1 MPDWLVITADR
12 VRAGRGVQG
21 WTLGWFLRTY
31 FGRRRVAVVSPNQF
45 RRSLRRKPSRARLS
59 ADTVLVGLPTS
70 LDAEELAALPAA
82 TRCRRLAAFDYRD
95 QQTLAWTA
103 EQEAALRSVTDLYLK
118 PWYEPSWNY
127 GLRMGLLP
135 IRRYGRLTATIAA
148 ERLLRR
154 RRPPPQYDVM
164 FLGRPNRTR
173 MFIDGKT
180 KKVDQR
186 VEWIR
191 QLRRE
196 SPDLKFHGGLVDVLP
211 RERRWLELKFGETA
225 DLFHD
230 QPTVGFL
237 DYWRAM
243 RRARVV
249 LAPGGN
255 VPWSYRHYEALYAGA
270 VVVTIDYRQRD
281 MLVPLP
287 CDGMVHV
294 PDGESVVPAVREAL
308 DRSRREPELGARNIT
323 RLERY
328 WRYGDYAQNRQ
339 ALIDRFTA
347 QFT

>member
-31 FGRRRVAVVSPNQF
+31 FGRRRIAIVSPDQF
-45 RRSLRRKPSRARLS
+45 RRSRLS
-59 ADTVLVGLPTS
+59 AETVLVGLPSS
-70 LDAEELAALPAA
+70 LTPEELAALTST
-82 TRCRRLAAFDYRD
+82 TRCRRIAAFDYRD

-103 EQEAALRSVTDLYLK
+103 DQEAALRQATDLYLK
-118 PWYEPSWNY
+118 PWFEPAWDYN
-127 GLRMGLLP
+127 LRMGLLP
-135 IRRYGRLTATIAA
+135 VRRYGRLTATIAA
-148 ERLLRR
+148 ERWLRR
-154 RRPPPQYDVM
+154 QRPAPQYDVS

-173 MFIDGKT
+173 MVVGGKT

-191 QLRRE
+191 DLRRE
-196 SPDLKFHGGLVDVLP
+196 APDLNFWGGLVDVLP
-211 RERRWLELKFGETA
+211 RERRWLELKFGDAT
-225 DLFHD
+225 DLYHN
-230 QPTVGFL
+230 QPSVGFL

-243 RRARVV
+243 RRSRVV

-287 CDGMVHV
+287 RDGMVHV
-294 PDGESVVPAVREAL
+294 ADGASVVPAVREAL
-308 DRSRREPELGARNIT
+308 ELSRDRPSLGEENIAH
-323 RLERY
+323 LERY
-328 WRYGDYAQNRQ
+328 MKTGGYSRSRPQ
-339 ALIDRFTA
+339 LIERFTR
-347 QFT
+347 QFD

>member
-1 MPDWLVITADR
+1 MLDWLVITADR

-31 FGRRRVAVVSPNQF
+31 FGRRRVAVVSPDQF
-45 RRSLRRKPSRARLS
+45 RRLRLS
-59 ADTVLVGLPTS
+59 AETVLIGLPAS
-70 LDAEELAALPAA
+70 LTAEELAALPS
-82 TRCRRLAAFDYRD
+82 TTHCRRLAAFDYRD

-103 EQEAALRSVTDLYLK
+103 EQEAALRATTDLYLK
-118 PWYEPSWNY
+118 PWFEPAWNH

-154 RRPPPQYDVM
+154 RRPPPEHDVM

-173 MFIDGKT
+173 MWVDGKT

-186 VEWIR
+186 VQWIR
-191 QLRRE
+191 EVRRDA
-196 SPDLKFHGGLVDVLP
+196 PDLRFWGGLVDVLP
-211 RERRWLELKFGETA
+211 RERRWLDLKFGGAA
-225 DLFHD
+225 DLYHD
-230 QPTVGFL
+230 QPSVGFL

-243 RRARVV
+243 RRSCVV

-287 CDGMVHV
+287 RDGMVHV
-294 PDGESVVPAVREAL
+294 PDGESVAPAVREAVE
-308 DRSRREPELGARNIT
+308 RSRREPELAERNIAH
-323 RLERY
+323 LERY
-328 WRYGDYAQNRQ
+328 WRFGDYSKSRS
-339 ALIDRFTA
+339 ALLERFIA